1 MTPSLIDKLFL
12 RAIFKKY
19 RNITIGF
26 MQNVVFKLGK
36 EKSFLSRLDRFRVF
50 NPINIMLLGY
60 FILIFSG
67 AIILM
72 LPYSTV
78 SGHISFT
85 DALFTSTSA
94 ATVTGL
100 VVKETGTYFTFFG
113 QLAIFLIIQ
122 IGGLGY
128 MSLVGFFILKGGER
142 ISFEHRL
149 LLRETINSPTVKG
162 IRKMA
167 KRIFLF
173 IIGIELIGALIFAL
187 HWLPEYGLKAIW
199 RGIFHSIAS
208 FNNAGFDIISTG
220 NKFESLTMYTTDIT
234 VNLTTA
240 ALVILGGIGFYVLSD
255 AYRFARGKKQQL
267 SYQTK
272 VVCIV
277 TLLLLVVGTIFFFV
291 NEYYNPATLKKYDL
305 GNKLLISFFNSV
317 TPRTAGFSTVQVAS
331 FSTLTLLGIIAL
343 MFIGASPGGTGG
355 GVKTTTIAIFWAY
368 LKKCIQGRKNIN
380 LISRR
385 ITDALLDRAIAITFL
400 GIIFIGAISFI
411 ITYTDKLGF
420 LEVVFETTSAFGTAG
435 LSTGLTPYL
444 SAFAKY
450 LIMLTM
456 FAGKIGVLTLI
467 LFFANIKKKPEV
479 VLPSGELT
487 T

>member
-1 MTPSLIDKLFL
+1 
-12 RAIFKKY
+12 
-19 RNITIGF
+19 
-26 MQNVVFKLGK
+26 MQNVVFKLGE

-50 NPINIMLLGY
+50 NPINVILLGY
-60 FILIFSG
+60 LILIFLG
-67 AIILM
+67 AVVLM

-78 SGHISFT
+78 SGYISFT

-113 QLAIFLIIQ
+113 QLVIILIIQ
-122 IGGLGY
+122 AGGLGY
-128 MSLVGFFILKGGER
+128 MSLVGFFILSGEER
-142 ISFEHRL
+142 VSFEHRL

-167 KRIFLF
+167 KRIFSF
-173 IIGIELIGALIFAL
+173 IIGIELIGALILAL
-187 HWLPEYGLKAIW
+187 HWLSTYGKKAAW
-199 RGIFHSIAS
+199 YGIFHAIAA
-208 FNNAGFDIISTG
+208 FNNAGFDILSAG
-220 NKFESLTMYTTDIT
+220 NKFESLAQYTTDIT
-234 VNLTTA
+234 VNLTIA
-240 ALVILGGIGFYVLSD
+240 SLIILGGIGFYVLSD
-255 AYRFARGKKQQL
+255 VYRFVRGKKQQL

-291 NEYYNPATLKKYDL
+291 GEYYNPVLEKYGL

-317 TPRTAGFSTVQVAS
+317 TPRTAGFSTVPVAR

-355 GVKTTTIAIFWAY
+355 GVKTTTIAVFWAY
-368 LKKCIQGRKNIN
+368 LKKCVQGKKNIN

-385 ITDALLDRAIAITFL
+385 ITEALLDRAVAITFL
-400 GIIFIGAISFI
+400 GIIFIGIISFI
-411 ITYTDKLGF
+411 IAYTNKLGF

-435 LSTGLTPYL
+435 LTMGLTPYL
-444 SAFAKY
+444 SIFAKY

-456 FAGKIGVLTLI
+456 FSGKIGVLTLI

-487 T
+487 M